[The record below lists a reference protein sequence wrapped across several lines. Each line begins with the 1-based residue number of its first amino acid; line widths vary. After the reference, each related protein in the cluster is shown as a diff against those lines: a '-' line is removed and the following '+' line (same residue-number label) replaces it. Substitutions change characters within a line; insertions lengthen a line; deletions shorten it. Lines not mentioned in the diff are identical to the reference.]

1 MLAQSTIPTMAM
13 PRIMSIEAIRL
24 DAFDILYKVLN
35 HAKLINISNIFS
47 KYPYV
52 LIKYF
57 NFVLEK

>member
-1 MLAQSTIPTMAM
+1 MAM

-35 HAKLINISNIFS
+35 HANLIIISNIFS